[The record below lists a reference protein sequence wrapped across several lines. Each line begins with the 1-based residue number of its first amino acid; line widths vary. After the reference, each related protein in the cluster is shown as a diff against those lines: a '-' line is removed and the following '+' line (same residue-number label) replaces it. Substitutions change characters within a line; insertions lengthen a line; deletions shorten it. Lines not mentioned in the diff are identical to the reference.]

1 MTGADDRGVVLD
13 PACARLLRGLEGP
26 PPLHRLGTH
35 DGREALRELQ
45 DDRLEG
51 PGVEVDLHTA
61 PVGPDGVVGFRVVRP
76 AGVGGTLPVVLHLHG
91 GRWITGDADTHGH
104 LIRAL
109 ATGARAA
116 VVVPEFTLVPEA
128 RYPVAVEE
136 AYATLLWVVGH
147 ADELGLDPAR
157 VAVAGDCTGATTATV
172 LAMLVQ
178 RRGGPRL
185 AAQLLYYPWADPR
198 CDSAS
203 HREFAD
209 VPVLSSAAARWY
221 WEQYPGSPRD
231 LGDATFAP
239 ARASRDDL
247 VGLPPTLLVTAEVD
261 VVRDEAEAYGRALR
275 AAGVEVLATRYLG
288 VVHDFV
294 TLRPLRDVPAA
305 RAALR
310 EGAAF
315 LADAFATA

>member
-1 MTGADDRGVVLD
+1 MTGADDGGVVLD
-13 PACARLLRGLEGP
+13 PACARLLRGLGGP

-51 PGVEVDLHTA
+51 PGVEVELHTA
-61 PVGPDGVVGFRVVRP
+61 PVGPGGLVGFRVVRP
-76 AGVGGTLPVVLHLHG
+76 AGIEGALPVVLHLHG
-91 GRWITGDADTHGH
+91 GRWTAGDADTHGH
-104 LIRAL
+104 LIRTL
-109 ATGARAA
+109 ATGAHAA

-147 ADELGLDPAR
+147 ADEFGLDPDR

-198 CDSAS
+198 CDSDS

-209 VPVLSSAAARWY
+209 VPVLSHAAARWY
-221 WEQYPGSPRD
+221 WQQYPGPRATSPMPRSPRR
-231 LGDATFAP
+231 
-239 ARASRDDL
+239 ARRARTSSGSRRRCWS
-247 VGLPPTLLVTAEVD
+247 PRRSTWC
-261 VVRDEAEAYGRALR
+261 
-275 AAGVEVLATRYLG
+275 ATRP
-288 VVHDFV
+288 
-294 TLRPLRDVPAA
+294 RPTGGHCARPVWRSSPPATSA
-305 RAALR
+305 WS
-310 EGAAF
+310 
-315 LADAFATA
+315 TTS

>member
-13 PACARLLRGLEGP
+13 PACARLVRALEGP
-26 PPLHRLGTH
+26 PELYRLGAR

-51 PGVEVDLHTA
+51 PGVEVAFHTA
-61 PVGPDGVVGFRVVRP
+61 PVGPRGLVGFHVVRP
-76 AGVGGTLPVVLHLHG
+76 VGLDGALPAVLHLHG
-91 GRWITGDADTHGH
+91 GRWVTGDADTHGS

-128 RYPVAVEE
+128 RFPVAVEE
-136 AYATLLWVVGH
+136 VYATLLWLVEQ
-147 ADELGLDPAR
+147 ADELGVDPGR
-157 VAVAGDCTGATTATV
+157 IAVAGDCTGATTATA
-172 LAMLVQ
+172 LAILVG

-198 CDSAS
+198 CDSGS

-209 VPVLSSAAARWY
+209 VPVLSTAATRWY
-221 WEQYPGSPRD
+221 WQQYPGSPRD
-231 LGDATFAP
+231 LDDPVLAP
-239 ARASRDDL
+239 ARATPDDL
-247 VGLPPTLLVTAEVD
+247 VGLPPALVVTAEVD
-261 VVRDEAEAYGRALR
+261 VVRDEAEAYGRRLR
-275 AAGVEVLATRYLG
+275 EAGVEVVATRYLG

-294 TLRPLRDVPAA
+294 TLRPLRDCPAA
-305 RAALR
+305 RAARR

-315 LADAFATA
+315 LAEALGTV